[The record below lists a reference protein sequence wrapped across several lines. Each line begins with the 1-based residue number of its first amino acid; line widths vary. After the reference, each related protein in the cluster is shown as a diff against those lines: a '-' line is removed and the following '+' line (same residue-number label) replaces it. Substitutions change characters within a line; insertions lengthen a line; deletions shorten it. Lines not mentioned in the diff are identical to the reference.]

1 MTDRMQT
8 EQLLRALYA
17 ARVDGQLDNL
27 CSLFS
32 PEAKFRISGSS
43 DGKPI
48 AIATQGLGEIRPWLA
63 MMVKT
68 FKLGNYQILSM
79 TIDGTRAAVHWRAD
93 ILSKIT
99 GATAPTEMVD
109 LIQTHNSRIESYVEF
124 FVPS

>member
-8 EQLLRALYA
+8 ERLLLALYA
-17 ARVDGQLDNL
+17 ARVDGQLDSL
-27 CSLFS
+27 CRLFS
-32 PEAKFRISGSS
+32 PEAKFRIAGSS

-48 AIATQGLGEIRPWLA
+48 AIATQGLDEIRPWLA

-68 FKLGNYQILSM
+68 FKLGNHQILSM

-99 GATAPTEMVD
+99 GTAAPTEMVD
-109 LIQTHNSRIESYVEF
+109 LIQTHNSLIESYVEF

>member
-1 MTDRMQT
+1 M
-8 EQLLRALYA
+8 EELLRALYA
-17 ARVDGQLDNL
+17 ARVDGQLDDL
-27 CSLFS
+27 CRLFTA
-32 PEAKFRISGSS
+32 EAIFRIAGSS

-48 AIATQGLGEIRPWLA
+48 AIATQGLGEFRPWLA

-68 FKLGNYQILSM
+68 FKLGNHQILSM

-99 GATAPTEMVD
+99 GVTARTEMVD
-109 LIQTHNSRIESYVEF
+109 LIQIHNSRIESYVEF